1 MIIFR
6 MDILGK
12 KNVPD
17 VELSEDDLNALGG
30 LSKTTTSGLS
40 YNPYQKIDPK
50 FLELNKF
57 DEEDDDD
64 WLYTTVSTYSFRV
77 IIPLENPVLTFVTFR
92 KNKNRDRDTK
102 SYLSMLV
109 VLLLPVDFL
118 VY

>member
-1 MIIFR
+1 

-64 WLYTTVSTYSFRV
+64 WLYTTVRIYSLRV
-77 IIPLENPVLTFVTFR
+77 IIPLENPELTCVTFR
-92 KNKNRDRDTK
+92 KNRNRDRDTK

>member
-1 MIIFR
+1 

-17 VELSEDDLNALGG
+17 VELSDDDLNALGG
-30 LSKTTTSGLS
+30 LSKTTASGLS

-64 WLYTTVSTYSFRV
+64 WLYTTVSTCSSREGNCFTR
-77 IIPLENPVLTFVTFR
+77 
-92 KNKNRDRDTK
+92 
-102 SYLSMLV
+102 
-109 VLLLPVDFL
+109 
-118 VY
+118 

>member
-1 MIIFR
+1 

-17 VELSEDDLNALGG
+17 VELSDDDLNALGG
-30 LSKTTTSGLS
+30 LSKTTASGLS

-64 WLYTTVSTYSFRV
+64 WLYTTVS
-77 IIPLENPVLTFVTFR
+77 
-92 KNKNRDRDTK
+92 NRNACPSR
-102 SYLSMLV
+102 LV
-109 VLLLPVDFL
+109 PTACSPFL
-118 VY
+118 QNLN

>member
-1 MIIFR
+1 

-17 VELSEDDLNALGG
+17 VELSDDDLNALGG
-30 LSKTTTSGLS
+30 LSKTTASGLS

-64 WLYTTVSTYSFRV
+64 WLYTTVSHKITHTECVLRRRDSMISAFRV
-77 IIPLENPVLTFVTFR
+77 GPVPSRRGLC
-92 KNKNRDRDTK
+92 DIDG
-102 SYLSMLV
+102 L
-109 VLLLPVDFL
+109 
-118 VY
+118 

>member
-1 MIIFR
+1 

-17 VELSEDDLNALGG
+17 VELSDDDLNALGG
-30 LSKTTTSGLS
+30 LSKTTASGLS

-64 WLYTTVSTYSFRV
+64 WLYTTVSTYA
-77 IIPLENPVLTFVTFR
+77 
-92 KNKNRDRDTK
+92 KNHCTK
-102 SYLSMLV
+102 SKSV
-109 VLLLPVDFL
+109 PGNTPIF
-118 VY
+118 